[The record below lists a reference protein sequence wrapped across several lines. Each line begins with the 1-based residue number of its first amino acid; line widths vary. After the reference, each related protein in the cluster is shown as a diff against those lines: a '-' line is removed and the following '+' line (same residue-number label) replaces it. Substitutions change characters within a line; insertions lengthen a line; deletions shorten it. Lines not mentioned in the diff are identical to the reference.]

1 MSDSFV
7 EKVKSIFE
15 GKNPPFLFIGSG
27 FSRRHIELPDF
38 DTLLRETCCL
48 EGMKEYEYYK
58 IKASSDLPKTAL
70 FISEDFRDMAWRNSN
85 LINFIDSYKENFIK
99 SEDVYKYYISEYI
112 KLKHGTKK
120 ISGYNHICEI
130 EKLKSASIDGII
142 TTNYDTFLEE
152 IFPDF
157 KAFSGQDEL
166 IQKNPQFIAEIYK
179 IHGSVDSPRDI
190 VVTSNDYIKFE
201 EKNKYLVAKLLSTFI
216 ERPILFI
223 GYSIRD
229 AHIQKIIVDMCKC
242 CSGNIDSIQDN
253 LIFLT
258 RSHDREKSC
267 SRSILSVENYSIP
280 YWHIA
285 CDDFGEVYNQIKSR
299 RKIPVNLF
307 RLFKE
312 QIYEIC
318 LTGTP
323 TEKIRLIEDNNLNSD
338 NIQFLVGIGVG
349 DLRLVGYEGIKRP
362 QIIEDVLFDNKK
374 FVPFVIIDST
384 IANYFKSSS
393 SNFIPFYKYLFKLGV
408 NNQEKLIEIGFAER
422 LKKGRDLE
430 IAKYSCPQD
439 TYKKFFSRISH
450 NSFDDIIE
458 STNDLSYLLKILPML
473 ATDKAKADIDRLGD
487 FLRDKYNQCTEE
499 KYSTDFAKVVCFYD
513 RMKYG
518 WD

>member
-1 MSDSFV
+1 MSGCFTYLA
-7 EKVKSIFE
+7 SIR
-15 GKNPPFLFIGSG
+15 GLQTRP
-27 FSRRHIELPDF
+27 
-38 DTLLRETCCL
+38 
-48 EGMKEYEYYK
+48 
-58 IKASSDLPKTAL
+58 
-70 FISEDFRDMAWRNSN
+70 
-85 LINFIDSYKENFIK
+85 
-99 SEDVYKYYISEYI
+99 
-112 KLKHGTKK
+112 
-120 ISGYNHICEI
+120 
-130 EKLKSASIDGII
+130 SIDGII
-142 TTNYDTFLEE
+142 TTNYDTFVEE

-179 IHGSVDSPRDI
+179 IHGSVNSPRDI
-190 VVTSNDYIKFE
+190 VITSDDYAKFE
-201 EKNKYLVAKLLSTFI
+201 EKNKYLVAKLLSTFV
-216 ERPILFI
+216 ERPVLFI
-223 GYSIRD
+223 GYSIAD
-229 AHIQKIIVDMCKC
+229 IHIQNILIDMCKC
-242 CSGNIDSIQDN
+242 CSGNIDAIKGN

-258 RSHDREKSC
+258 RSHGQGEFC
-267 SRSILSVENYSIP
+267 SHSHLSIANYSIP
-280 YWHIA
+280 YWHIE
-285 CDDFGEVYNQIKSR
+285 CDDFGRVYSQIKSR
-299 RKIPVNLF
+299 RQIPVNLF

-318 LTGTP
+318 LSGTP

-362 QIIEDVLFDNKK
+362 QIIEDILFDNKN
-374 FVPFVIIDST
+374 FVPSVIIDST

-408 NNQEKLIEIGFAER
+408 NNQEKLIERGFAER

-430 IAKYSCPQD
+430 MAKYSSPLK
-439 TYKKFFSRISH
+439 TYKKFFLRIPH

-458 STNDLSYLLKILPML
+458 STSDLSYLLKILPML
-473 ATDKAKADIDRLGD
+473 ATDRAKADIDRLGD
-487 FLRDKYNQCTEE
+487 FLRDKYSQCAEE